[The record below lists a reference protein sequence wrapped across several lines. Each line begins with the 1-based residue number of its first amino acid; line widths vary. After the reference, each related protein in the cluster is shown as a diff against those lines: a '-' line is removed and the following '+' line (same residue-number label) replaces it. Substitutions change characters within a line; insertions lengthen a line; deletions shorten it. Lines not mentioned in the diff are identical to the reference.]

1 MSDQATEILVNGNIS
16 TAEQYRHDQGLTKDQ
31 YRDLVFDIGMY
42 GTYEAPNGD
51 IIADPA
57 RANKST
63 P

>member
-1 MSDQATEILVNGNIS
+1 VPAHGAIS
-16 TAEQYRHDQGLTKDQ
+16 TAEQYRHAQGLTKDQ

-51 IIADPA
+51 IITDPA